1 MAARVEK
8 ARVPSSLYV
17 CFKLFLGFGFDKN
30 LYICLQ
36 FAMVC
41 LFSMFVLVLVG
52 TGVLVRTTPWR
63 SNWSWCVLVRIGTA
77 RFIRTYLIIFGCL
90 CFQLYLFVTFL
101 VLCLTTLM

>member
-52 TGVLVRTTPWR
+52 TGPGAY
-63 SNWSWCVLVRIGTA
+63 WSWCARPRGGATGPGTCWSVLE
-77 RFIRTYLIIFGCL
+77 LPDLFGHI
-90 CFQLYLFVTFL
+90 
-101 VLCLTTLM
+101 

>member
-63 SNWSWCVLVRIGTA
+63 SNGA
-77 RFIRTYLIIFGCL
+77 RASQICGSAHGKNKARTRYTCLTGLHTPCPFI
-90 CFQLYLFVTFL
+90 CF
-101 VLCLTTLM
+101 LCLF